1 MTYFICDYIETGYY
15 PYVDMTLFISLLTVL
30 GVLLVGWLSSVSII
44 KEKSGRFYERRLSND
59 V

>member
-1 MTYFICDYIETGYY
+1 MTYFICDYMETGYY

-44 KEKSGRFYERRLSND
+44 KKKPGRFLREEA